1 MMHISYGHL
10 GRLIEQF
17 GSKKDKKTYNL
28 IRPDKVE
35 KKQKVYKELEL
46 PKEYKKFEEIHP
58 LHVPRKE
65 AFNYLKK
72 RGTLVGSL
80 KSTS

>member
-1 MMHISYGHL
+1 MLVSCSETHDTHGHL

-46 PKEYKKFEEIHP
+46 PKEYKKFEEITP
-58 LHVPRKE
+58 TT
-65 AFNYLKK
+65 FTKK
-72 RGTLVGSL
+72 RGV
-80 KSTS
+80 